1 MANDDDDLT
10 VKQLLDPAT
19 EADLARWFS
28 LPSFQELAEAPK
40 PAAPVVDEEMQGV
53 IERRAK
59 ACAAVDPD
67 LLARIRARTQEPS
80 ETLVKFE
87 ATIDVI
93 VDAQFGTL
101 DEAMIARASAIADPR
116 EVEISDDLRDDM
128 KECTPQALLRD
139 LHRPEFD
146 FDKTFEIVD
155 AAADQRFDI
164 VAEVADVMATRWKLE
179 KLQDSPV
186 LEGLAILDALRAERR
201 RPWTECL
208 PALPN
213 RRVRE

>member
-1 MANDDDDLT
+1 MATDDDDLT
-10 VKQLLDPAT
+10 VKQLLDPTT

-28 LPSFQELAEAPK
+28 LPSFQELAEAP
-40 PAAPVVDEEMQGV
+40 ASSTPVVDEEMQAV
-53 IERRAK
+53 IERREK
-59 ACAAVDPD
+59 ACAAVDPA
-67 LLARIRARTQEPS
+67 LLARIRARTVEPA

-87 ATIDVI
+87 AAIDVI
-93 VDAQFGTL
+93 VDEQFGTL
-101 DEAMIARASAIADPR
+101 DEAMIARASAIAEPR
-116 EVEISDDLRDDM
+116 EVELPDELIDDM

-139 LHRPEFD
+139 LHRAELD

-164 VAEVADVMATRWKLE
+164 VAEVADVMATRWKL
-179 KLQDSPV
+179 QMQASPV
-186 LEGLAILDALRAERR
+186 PEGLAVLDGLRAERR